1 MINMKKFIKV
11 VKDLIKIWQYKVTKE
26 DMLEIFEKSDKNKN
40 GTLEIADIVAYI
52 IDKKL
57 K

>member
-1 MINMKKFIKV
+1 MKKFIEV
-11 VKDLIKIWQYKVTKE
+11 VRKGMVIWNYKVTKE
-26 DMLEIFEKSDKNKN
+26 DVLEIFEKSDKNKN

>member
-1 MINMKKFIKV
+1 MKKFIRV
-11 VKDLIKIWQYKVTKE
+11 VKDLIKIWEYKITKE
-26 DMLEIFEKSDKNKN
+26 DVLEIFDKSDKNKN

>member
-1 MINMKKFIKV
+1 MKKFIRV
-11 VKDLIKIWQYKVTKE
+11 VKDLIKIWEYKVSKE
-26 DMLEIFEKSDKNKN
+26 DVLEIFEKPDKNKN
-40 GTLEIADIVAYI
+40 GTLEIADIVTYI